1 MVANFYP
8 LHKGLR
14 MRKILWSIALSISIV
29 QALTLENVRA
39 DLRKSMMTSDSV
51 EMGIRTTVSSSAMSS
66 SQGMTMYLV
75 RKGPAKIYAEVKMP
89 MMNQRTIING
99 NRMKSIDLDS
109 RKYQVLPYN
118 GESFPMMSYANFN
131 PLDSGEWSEP
141 RLVSGSLY
149 SIKGEKGTL
158 YYDSK
163 KKRIDK
169 MEAEDLEKSTST
181 EFSYDAENNLK
192 TMTIRV
198 SVQGIETTIVTE
210 ILKLRHSRDFPDRL
224 FEF

>member
-1 MVANFYP
+1 M
-8 LHKGLR
+8 
-14 MRKILWSIALSISIV
+14 IA
-29 QALTLENVRA
+29 
-39 DLRKSMMTSDSV
+39 SDSV
-51 EMGIRTTVSSSAMSS
+51 EIGIRTTISSSAMSS

-99 NRMKSIDLDS
+99 KRMKSIDLDS

-118 GESFPMMSYANFN
+118 GEPFPMMSYANFN

-141 RLVSGSLY
+141 RLVTGSLY
-149 SIKGEKGTL
+149 SIKGAKGTL

-181 EFSYDAENNLK
+181 EFSCDAENNQK

>member
-1 MVANFYP
+1 
-8 LHKGLR
+8 
-14 MRKILWSIALSISIV
+14 MRSILWSIALSISIV

-39 DLRKSMMTSDSV
+39 DLRKNMIASDSV
-51 EMGIRTTVSSSAMSS
+51 EIGIRTTISSSAMSS

-99 NRMKSIDLDS
+99 KRMKSIDLDS

-118 GESFPMMSYANFN
+118 GEPFPMMSYANFN

-141 RLVSGSLY
+141 RLVTGSLY
-149 SIKGEKGTL
+149 SIKGAKGTL

-181 EFSYDAENNLK
+181 EFSCDAENNQK

>member
-1 MVANFYP
+1 M
-8 LHKGLR
+8 
-14 MRKILWSIALSISIV
+14 MRRILWSIALSISIV

-39 DLRKSMMTSDSV
+39 DLRKNMIASDSV
-51 EMGIRTTVSSSAMSS
+51 EIGIRTTVSSSAMSS

-75 RKGPAKIYAEVKMP
+75 RKGLAKIYAEVKMP

-99 NRMKSIDLDS
+99 KRMKSIDLDS

-118 GESFPMMSYANFN
+118 GETFPMMSYVNFN

-169 MEAEDLEKSTST
+169 METEDLEKSTST

-198 SVQGIETTIVTE
+198 SAQGVETTVVTE

>member
-1 MVANFYP
+1 
-8 LHKGLR
+8 
-14 MRKILWSIALSISIV
+14 MRSILWSIALSISIV

-39 DLRKSMMTSDSV
+39 DLRKNMIASDSV
-51 EMGIRTTVSSSAMSS
+51 EIGIRTTISSSAMSS

-99 NRMKSIDLDS
+99 KRMKSIDLNS

-118 GESFPMMSYANFN
+118 GEPFPMMSYANFN

-141 RLVSGSLY
+141 RLVTGSLY
-149 SIKGEKGTL
+149 SIKGAKGTL